1 MRLHLRSFALNILS
15 LKEERN
21 LILRLRTT
29 CFMLS
34 EGGTMKII
42 GLYDFDL
49 YICKQKETYQEKAM
63 FEYRH
68 HNIFYA
74 GGKDSGIK
82 YSWNQ
87 GHINID
93 NPKIAVR
100 YFLNAIDRVETLKGK
115 YEKELQ
121 ELNQNIPMLE
131 KIVEKP
137 FDKEDELAQLKKDVL
152 RLEREITIKI
162 QEDQM
167 NQQEI
172 AETPVVKM
180 EAKSLLPK
188 KNLVKKSGTGV
199 KL

>member
-42 GLYDFDL
+42 SLYDFDL

-63 FEYRH
+63 FEYRY

-93 NPKIAVR
+93 NPR
-100 YFLNAIDRVETLKGK
+100 
-115 YEKELQ
+115 LQ
-121 ELNQNIPMLE
+121 
-131 KIVEKP
+131 
-137 FDKEDELAQLKKDVL
+137 
-152 RLEREITIKI
+152 
-162 QEDQM
+162 
-167 NQQEI
+167 
-172 AETPVVKM
+172 
-180 EAKSLLPK
+180 
-188 KNLVKKSGTGV
+188 
-199 KL
+199 